1 MMKNHSS
8 RISANGAMKA
18 TLTLIAVATLG
29 CEPSVDRGQSKRPP
43 IAPAGAPK
51 QQTFDTI
58 PDGGSKSALGKSRD
72 AAVRL
77 REKME
82 ARDAEIGQMA
92 DDVFKSNPDQKP
104 QQAPPA
110 ATPALPPNTSPMRP

>member
-1 MMKNHSS
+1 MTKNHSI
-8 RISANGAMKA
+8 RFSANIAIKVS
-18 TLTLIAVATLG
+18 LTLIAVITLG

-58 PDGGSKSALGKSRD
+58 PEGGSQSSFGKSRD

-77 REKME
+77 KEKME

-110 ATPALPPNTSPMRP
+110 TPELPPNTSPMRP

>member
-1 MMKNHSS
+1 MMKNNSI

-51 QQTFDTI
+51 QQTFDTM
-58 PDGGSKSALGKSRD
+58 PDGESKSALGKSRD

-77 REKME
+77 KEKME
-82 ARDAEIGQMA
+82 ARDAEIGKMA

-104 QQAPPA
+104 PQAPP

>member
-1 MMKNHSS
+1 MMKNNSI

-43 IAPAGAPK
+43 IAPEGAPK

-58 PDGGSKSALGKSRD
+58 PEGGSQSSFGKSRD

-77 REKME
+77 KGKME
-82 ARDAEIGQMA
+82 ARDAEIGKMA
-92 DDVFKSNPDQKP
+92 DDLFKST
-104 QQAPPA
+104 PA
-110 ATPALPPNTSPMRP
+110 RTEKKATPALPPNTSPMRP

>member
-1 MMKNHSS
+1 MMENNSI
-8 RISANGAMKA
+8 RISANGAMKV

-29 CEPSVDRGQSKRPP
+29 CEPSVDRGQSKQPP

-51 QQTFDTI
+51 QQAFDAI
-58 PDGGSKSALGKSRD
+58 PDGGSKSSLGKSRD

-77 REKME
+77 KQKME
-82 ARDAEIGQMA
+82 ARDAEIGEMA
-92 DDVFKSNPDQKP
+92 DDLFKSNPSEKP
-104 QQAPPA
+104 LQQPP

>member
-1 MMKNHSS
+1 MMKNNSI

-29 CEPSVDRGQSKRPP
+29 CEPSVDRGQSKQPP

-110 ATPALPPNTSPMRP
+110 TPALPPNTSTMRP

>member
-1 MMKNHSS
+1 MMKNNSI

-18 TLTLIAVATLG
+18 ALTLIAVATLG
-29 CEPSVDRGQSKRPP
+29 CEPSVDRGQSKQPP

-72 AAVRL
+72 AAVRVK
-77 REKME
+77 EKME
-82 ARDAEIGQMA
+82 ARDAEIGKMA
-92 DDVFKSNPDQKP
+92 DDLFKTNPDQTP
-104 QQAPPA
+104 QEPPP

>member
-1 MMKNHSS
+1 MMKNNSI
-8 RISANGAMKA
+8 RISAKCAMKA

-29 CEPSVDRGQSKRPP
+29 CEPSVDRGQSKQPP

-51 QQTFDTI
+51 QQAFDAI

-72 AAVRL
+72 AAVRMK
-77 REKME
+77 EKME
-82 ARDAEIGQMA
+82 ARDAEIGQIA

-104 QQAPPA
+104 QQAPL